1 MEIIIPKRVV
11 HSSQWVNESVDIS
24 PYSKSLFDHSVEM
37 ILWIAQAVSI
47 PLIVVAFAFWWSRED
62 KPFGLDEDEPLEAEL
77 IEAELIE

>member
-1 MEIIIPKRVV
+1 V
-11 HSSQWVNESVDIS
+11 
-24 PYSKSLFDHSVEM
+24 

-62 KPFGLDEDEPLEAEL
+62 KPLVLDEEEPLEAEL